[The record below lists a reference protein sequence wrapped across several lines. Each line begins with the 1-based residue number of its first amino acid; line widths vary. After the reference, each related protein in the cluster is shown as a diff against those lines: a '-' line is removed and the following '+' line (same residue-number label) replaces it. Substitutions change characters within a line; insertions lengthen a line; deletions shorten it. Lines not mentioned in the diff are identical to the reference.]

1 MSDDTRH
8 DRDTWPSPGQYEP
21 PPWEEYR
28 GLRQAVHEYIDH
40 EPDDPDWVD
49 IWRALAAIMSAYQ
62 RQQFL
67 QAFGLDEPA
76 EVACIRRLITDGDE
90 CPHSPGSDTEHP
102 HLPHEPPASDNA
114 TLWLADGDPALFSM
128 HVTPDS
134 FGRLRHD
141 HQQEGETPADTD
153 WLEIFEFAAEQGLEV
168 SVLPTSW
175 YEIGST
181 VQIVLY
187 PPERY

>member
-8 DRDTWPSPGQYEP
+8 DRDERPSPGQYEP

-28 GLRQAVHEYIDH
+28 QLRQAIHEYIDH
-40 EPDDPDWVD
+40 DPDDPEWED

-76 EVACIRRLITDGDE
+76 EVASIRRLITGGDE
-90 CPHSPGSDTEHP
+90 CPHSPESDAERP
-102 HLPHEPPASDNA
+102 HQSPHEPPASDNA
-114 TLWLADGDPALFSM
+114 TLWLDDGDPALFSM
-128 HVTPDS
+128 HVFPDTL
-134 FGRLRHD
+134 GRLRHD
-141 HQQEGETPADTD
+141 HQQVGETPTHGT
-153 WLEIFEFAAEQGLEV
+153 WPEIFEFATEQDLEV

-175 YEIGST
+175 
-181 VQIVLY
+181 
-187 PPERY
+187 